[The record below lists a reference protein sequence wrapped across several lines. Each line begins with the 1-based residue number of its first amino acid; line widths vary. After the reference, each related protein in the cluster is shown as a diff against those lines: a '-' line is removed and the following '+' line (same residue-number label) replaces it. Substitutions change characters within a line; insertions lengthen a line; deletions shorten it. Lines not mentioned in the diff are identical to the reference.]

1 MNKYYIPEIDLKRIR
16 NHPEILDQL
25 HKVYN
30 TSKENKQI
38 IISTD
43 GYYHIQED
51 KLTKH
56 KIINKE
62 SSIKENFINKMT
74 LIGMNF
80 YYKKIGEA
88 YHVPYE
94 HSVVNLEISK
104 FFSKNLP
111 TKAIKDSNSNITYL
125 VIEKNKDKNKIIDL
139 YFLSKK
145 NILEDDYFF
154 SKDMSSFIETLNV

>member
-62 SSIKENFINKMT
+62 SSIKENFINKMA
-74 LIGMNF
+74 
-80 YYKKIGEA
+80 KDAKIRE
-88 YHVPYE
+88 
-94 HSVVNLEISK
+94 L
-104 FFSKNLP
+104 
-111 TKAIKDSNSNITYL
+111 
-125 VIEKNKDKNKIIDL
+125 KI
-139 YFLSKK
+139 F
-145 NILEDDYFF
+145 
-154 SKDMSSFIETLNV
+154 